1 MTLVRTEYVEGIP
14 AQNNIQTLPNRHE
27 EHCPVNISITYISK
41 PQTHNRTFLET
52 LLGTSLSEQPSGSSP
67 IVTVALNARQHIIK
81 VIKRTISGTGHNL
94 IYRLTSISFVY
105 FVHTLPIDKGKQLN
119 RRTSISTD
127 ISTDHRHSLK
137 IFTL

>member
-1 MTLVRTEYVEGIP
+1 MTLVCTEYVEGIP

-94 IYRLTSISFVY
+94 IYRLTFISFVY
-105 FVHTLPIDKGKQLN
+105 FVYTLSINKGKQLN
-119 RRTSISTD
+119 KRTNILTD
-127 ISTDHRHSLK
+127 ISINYKHLFK
-137 IFTL
+137 IFTF